1 MTVGDRN
8 PDIDAGGLS
17 VHNSLQEERNRG
29 SVGQAS
35 LQTVYQTEN
44 IVNADDLDTALLS
57 IVEMS
62 KQAAGPTVLLATSLR
77 ILGEHGLAIVN
88 MAQFTTTN
96 ITEERFCPSGAE
108 YKCKLAPLSLPADF
122 VESMQMGRVHIQ
134 GYKHALI
141 QTSRLG
147 TLRHRKRKLSHV

>member
-1 MTVGDRN
+1 MTVGDRD

-17 VHNSLQEERNRG
+17 VHNSLQEERNRD

-62 KQAAGPTVLLATSLR
+62 KQAAGPT
-77 ILGEHGLAIVN
+77 
-88 MAQFTTTN
+88 
-96 ITEERFCPSGAE
+96 CPSGPE
-108 YKCKLAPLSLPADF
+108 FTY
-122 VESMQMGRVHIQ
+122 
-134 GYKHALI
+134 
-141 QTSRLG
+141 SR
-147 TLRHRKRKLSHV
+147 